1 MNTYHIALFT
11 AYVTFLVG
19 TIAGAALAHS
29 PMLWAVLIVLT
40 FIAVGLM
47 GYFAT
52 RKPVKKK
59 LPRRVGPYARRK
71 KWWIL

>member
-11 AYVTFLVG
+11 CYTTFLVG

-52 RKPVKKK
+52 RKPSKKK
-59 LPRRVGPYARRK
+59 RLPRRVGPYVRRR
-71 KWWIL
+71 